1 MRKILT
7 FIIKLLCGFFGIIF
21 LFGSFGGIITCFSN
35 QSNLILYIS
44 FILIFFVIGIILLR
58 KALPKNKKESFVAQ
72 KSSSTEKTNISPV
85 PTVAANGVEPNVHY
99 PKCNCDGCPKQ
110 PDCKYGHMIYDDI
123 TKERITLADKF
134 IMLTTLETTSFPHS
148 FEPVNIISNMQD
160 IYSIKTANAYSKDV
174 IENTLSYL
182 QEEKKLYLSFGK
194 CGRAYFN
201 YMKMN
206 GPIEILK
213 SALKNK

>member
-1 MRKILT
+1 M
-7 FIIKLLCGFFGIIF
+7 
-21 LFGSFGGIITCFSN
+21 
-35 QSNLILYIS
+35 
-44 FILIFFVIGIILLR
+44 
-58 KALPKNKKESFVAQ
+58 
-72 KSSSTEKTNISPV
+72 
-85 PTVAANGVEPNVHY
+85 
-99 PKCNCDGCPKQ
+99 
-110 PDCKYGHMIYDDI
+110 
-123 TKERITLADKF
+123 
-134 IMLTTLETTSFPHS
+134 
-148 FEPVNIISNMQD
+148 NIISNMQD